1 MRGRGAGKELT
12 TEVAEDTERE
22 CFEVSLKI
30 SPCALWFK
38 LARFEM
44 YPRRSGA

>member
-22 CFEVSLKI
+22 CFEVSLKELI
-30 SPCALWFK
+30 QTFGNKGEDSA
-38 LARFEM
+38 
-44 YPRRSGA
+44 S